1 MSSISRK
8 RMEEIIKGGGSVMVG
23 SRIIDSMGDLPSE
36 VDLAKGDKAAT
47 QSVRKSLEETKA
59 NAERELAK
67 LDEEPTKPEG
77 DGGAGDAGQGGEPTI
92 IDLDTLTVA
101 QLKELADERKVTLTA
116 DMKKADIVA
125 AIRAAQESE

>member
-1 MSSISRK
+1 MA
-8 RMEEIIKGGGSVMVG
+8 EIIKGGGSVMVG
-23 SRIIDSMGDLPSE
+23 GRIIDSINDLPSE
-36 VDLAKGDKAAT
+36 VDLAKGDASAT

-67 LDEEPTKPEG
+67 LDQEPAKT
-77 DGGAGDAGQGGEPTI
+77 DAGDAGDVKSGSDDAGKGGEPTV

-101 QLKELADERKVTLTA
+101 QLKEVADERKVSITA

-125 AIRAAQESE
+125 AIRAESGIGPA